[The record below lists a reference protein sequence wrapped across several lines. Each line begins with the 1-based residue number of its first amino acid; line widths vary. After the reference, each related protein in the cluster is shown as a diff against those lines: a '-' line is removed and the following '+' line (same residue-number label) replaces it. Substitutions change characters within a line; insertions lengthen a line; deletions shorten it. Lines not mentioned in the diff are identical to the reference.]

1 MMRKM
6 KNQLIIK
13 IMDNQ
18 NKITGIVEQII
29 DESGTSKKDGKPFT
43 LKQIL
48 IREISG
54 NYPQSAIFEA
64 FGDRSDGIGVSDI
77 VDCYFNLNAREYNG
91 RYYNQVQAWRLTKIT
106 PSEQG
111 ADYETPTATVHTV
124 AASPEPVPAADLEP
138 KEEDLPF

>member
-1 MMRKM
+1 ME
-6 KNQLIIK
+6 
-13 IMDNQ
+13 NQ
-18 NKITGIVEQII
+18 NKITGIVEQIV
-29 DESGTSKKDGKPFT
+29 DKSGVSKRDGKPYT

-48 IREISG
+48 IREVSG
-54 NYPQSAIFEA
+54 NYPQSAVFDV
-64 FGDRSDGIGVSDI
+64 FGDRSDAIAVSDV
-77 VDCYFNLNAREYNG
+77 VDCFFNLGTREYNG
-91 RYYNQVQAWRLTKIT
+91 SYYNNVTAWRLTKIT

>member
-1 MMRKM
+1 ME
-6 KNQLIIK
+6 
-13 IMDNQ
+13 NQ
-18 NKITGIVEQII
+18 NKITGIVEQIV
-29 DESGTSKKDGKPFT
+29 DKSGVSKRDGKPYT

-48 IREISG
+48 IREVSG
-54 NYPQSAIFEA
+54 NYPQSAVFDV
-64 FGDRSDGIGVSDI
+64 FGDRSDGIAVSDV
-77 VDCYFNLNAREYNG
+77 VDCFFNLGTREYNG
-91 RYYNQVQAWRLTKIT
+91 SYYNNVTAWRLTKIT